1 MPVPEGIGLELRN
14 REASAL
20 VRVTGR
26 LDITGYPFLRDGLLK
41 IAADSPPGVIA
52 DIDGLVLERH
62 SPSLFP
68 FVATRLERWPGI
80 PFSLVTQQSTHIE
93 AFDAFGLD
101 RFVPVHADVEA
112 AEKALP
118 HPIRRRAE
126 RTLARGDDG
135 IAQARAF
142 VRARTGE
149 WGVPALEYDGTL
161 IAAELAD
168 NASRHTTSLPRLRLE
183 LRRELLTIAV
193 SDDDPRPA
201 VLLERPDLLEP
212 GLGLRIVAQTAR
224 AWGSSKRWTG
234 GKVVWAVL
242 ATPERRRPRTLGP

>member
-1 MPVPEGIGLELRN
+1 MPEGIGLELRN

-149 WGVPALEYDGTL
+149 WGCPPWSTTARS
-161 IAAELAD
+161 
-168 NASRHTTSLPRLRLE
+168 SRRSWPTTRPGTTSLPRLRLE

>member
-1 MPVPEGIGLELRN
+1 MPEGIGLELRN
-14 REASAL
+14 RQASAL
-20 VRVTGR
+20 VVVTGR

-41 IAADSPPGVIA
+41 IAADSPPGLIA
-52 DIDGLVLERH
+52 DIDDLVLERH

-80 PFSLVTQQSTHIE
+80 PFSLVTSQPTHVE
-93 AFDAFGLD
+93 AFDTYGLD
-101 RFVPVHADVEA
+101 RFVPVHADVET
-112 AEKALP
+112 AERALP

-126 RTLARGDDG
+126 RTLARGEQG

-142 VRARTGE
+142 VSARTRE

-161 IAAELAD
+161 IAAELTD
-168 NASRHTTSLPRLRLE
+168 NASRHTTSLPGLRLE
-183 LRRELLTIAV
+183 LRQELLTIAV
-193 SDDDPRPA
+193 SDGDSRPA
-201 VLLERPDLLEP
+201 VLLDRPDLLEP

-242 ATPERRRPRTLGP
+242 ATPERRRSGTLGP